1 MIFLK
6 DLLKLLQNR
15 VFSVW
20 ASRSGFGAAIS
31 VAAVRNSVVFYNS
44 AFADRTGMAAARFLA
59 AAAAC
64 VILLGFAA
72 ENRKLYC
79 SGCMKVANGALAAD
93 FFHFEADDF
102 PFQIPFKKC
111 FKIVVFLLVCRDH
124 PVLEL
129 QFV

>member
-1 MIFLK
+1 
-6 DLLKLLQNR
+6 
-15 VFSVW
+15 
-20 ASRSGFGAAIS
+20 
-31 VAAVRNSVVFYNS
+31 
-44 AFADRTGMAAARFLA
+44 
-59 AAAAC
+59 
-64 VILLGFAA
+64 
-72 ENRKLYC
+72 
-79 SGCMKVANGALAAD
+79 MKVANGALAAD